1 MSPMFRALLWAIPSF
16 AIALA
21 WIADMVPAPLAG
33 TLILVLPIAMLA
45 TTPRAACR
53 KA

>member
-1 MSPMFRALLWAIPSF
+1 MPPIFRALLWAIPSF
-16 AIALA
+16 AVALG
-21 WIADMVPAPLAG
+21 WIADLIPAPLAS

-53 KA
+53 KG

>member
-1 MSPMFRALLWAIPSF
+1 MPPLIRALLWASASL

-21 WIADMVPAPLAG
+21 WIADAIPG
-33 TLILVLPIAMLA
+33 TVGSILVLVLPIIMLA

-53 KA
+53 KG